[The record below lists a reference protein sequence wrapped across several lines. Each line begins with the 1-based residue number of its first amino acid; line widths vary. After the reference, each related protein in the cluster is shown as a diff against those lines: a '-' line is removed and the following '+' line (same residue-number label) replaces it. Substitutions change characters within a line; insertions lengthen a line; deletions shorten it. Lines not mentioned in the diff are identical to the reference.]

1 MGKIKDMIKTWLDI
15 RPNTPQRLVVYQNKD
30 FRTMCAINRVWLRGD
45 AYELASLHRQL
56 EGYEQ
61 TFWGSVSTA
70 GLEIKKSHSG
80 LPAIIT
86 NKLTD
91 IVLNDFN
98 GIETEDSQLIDY
110 WKFIVTDENNGDVF
124 DDLLE
129 EVITDCLAI
138 GDGAVRFVY
147 NPEIGK
153 PVIEWF
159 SSENVDFIYKNKKLI
174 EIDFN
179 FYYEKGKKTY
189 HLIEKR
195 GYGYIKYE
203 LYLNEEIV
211 SLSNVDELKGLENIS
226 FINTVM
232 LAVPCMIKKS
242 KRFKGRGSGIFEEKY
257 DSLDS
262 FDEIVSQWLEAVRAG
277 RATKY
282 IPESLCPRDGNTGET
297 LLPNPF
303 DNKFISTEDD
313 MTETGI
319 SKNKIEVTQ
328 PQIPTENYLQSYITY
343 LDLCLQGIISPA
355 TLGIDN
361 KKITDA
367 NASYERQMEKT
378 TMYTRGKII
387 KALNNFIPRVVTT
400 TYQFKFI
407 LENGNIPDI
416 KEVSAKFG
424 EYNSPSFDAQI
435 DTMSKA
441 KTNGIM
447 SIETMV
453 DELYGDSKTEEWKQE
468 EVKRIKEEQ
477 GITSMDEPSVN
488 MDGFSLGKNEDDE
501 VNEE

>member
-1 MGKIKDMIKTWLDI
+1 
-15 RPNTPQRLVVYQNKD
+15 
-30 FRTMCAINRVWLRGD
+30 
-45 AYELASLHRQL
+45 
-56 EGYEQ
+56 
-61 TFWGSVSTA
+61 
-70 GLEIKKSHSG
+70 
-80 LPAIIT
+80 
-86 NKLTD
+86 
-91 IVLNDFN
+91 
-98 GIETEDSQLIDY
+98 
-110 WKFIVTDENNGDVF
+110 
-124 DDLLE
+124 
-129 EVITDCLAI
+129 
-138 GDGAVRFVY
+138 
-147 NPEIGK
+147 
-153 PVIEWF
+153 
-159 SSENVDFIYKNKKLI
+159 
-174 EIDFN
+174 
-179 FYYEKGKKTY
+179 
-189 HLIEKR
+189 
-195 GYGYIKYE
+195 
-203 LYLNEEIV
+203 
-211 SLSNVDELKGLENIS
+211 
-226 FINTVM
+226 
-232 LAVPCMIKKS
+232 MIKKS

-303 DNKFISTEDD
+303 DNKFISTEDN

>member
-1 MGKIKDMIKTWLDI
+1 MGKIKDMIRTWLGI
-15 RPNTPQRLVVYQNKD
+15 KPNTPQNLIVYQNKD
-30 FRTMCAINRVWLRGD
+30 FGTMCAINRVWLRGD
-45 AYELASLHRQL
+45 AFELASLYRQL
-56 EGYEQ
+56 EGYEH

-70 GLEIKKSHSG
+70 GMEIKKSHSG

-91 IVLNDFN
+91 IVLSDYN
-98 GIETEDSQLIDY
+98 GIETEDFQLKKY
-110 WKFIVTDENNGDVF
+110 WESIIINENNSNMF

-138 GDGAVRFVY
+138 GDGAIRFVY
-147 NPEIGK
+147 NPKIGK
-153 PVIEWF
+153 PIIEWF
-159 SSENVDFIYKNKKLI
+159 PGDSIDFVYKNKRLI

-179 FYYEKGKKTY
+179 FYYEKDEKKY

-203 LYLNEEIV
+203 LYCDDKKV
-211 SLSNVDELKGLENIS
+211 SLDEIDELKDLKNITFNS
-226 FINTVM
+226 SII
-232 LAVPCMIKKS
+232 LAVPCIIKKS
-242 KRFKGRGSGIFEEKY
+242 KRFEGRGSAIFEEKY

-262 FDEIVSQWLEAVRAG
+262 LDEIISQWLEAVRDG

-282 IPESLCPRDGNTGET
+282 IPESLCPRDPNTGET
-297 LLPNPF
+297 LLLNPF
-303 DNKFISTEDD
+303 DNKFISTEDN
-313 MTETGI
+313 MTETGA
-319 SKNKIEVTQ
+319 SKNKIEVVQ

-387 KALNNFIPRVVTT
+387 KALSNFIPRVVTT
-400 TYQFKFI
+400 AYQFKFI
-407 LENGNIPDI
+407 LENGDIPEI
-416 KEVSAKFG
+416 KGVTAKFG

-441 KTNGIM
+441 KINGIM

-453 DELYGDSKTEEWKQE
+453 DELYGDSKTAEWKQKE
-468 EVKRIKEEQ
+468 IKRIKKEQ
-477 GITSMDEPSVN
+477 GIVSTEEPSVN
-488 MDGFSLGKNEDDE
+488 LDNINLDQIEDDDVVDE
-501 VNEE
+501 